1 MHAVALAQINIQRL
15 QIDIRRLI
23 HAIRLNFWFA
33 GGDLF
38 QGVRVRQEVILRSLV
53 KRMTGGW
60 NVVFVV
66 LLGGMLCLF
75 RGLGIRHPLSLVE
88 WLLPFVGI
96 YFHLALAP
104 IPWQWAQ
111 DGPRRVATIRGLIV
125 SLAFNATW
133 IGGLLLLAQIFHPAP
148 PPPAPPGWPP
158 NAPFPPM
165 GPGLANP
172 IFGVGLINFAFA
184 TFVGWGLAEKE
195 AMEAREQE
203 TAGLLRQAESK
214 ALQNQLEPHVL
225 YNALSSLSELIY
237 EDPLAAETV
246 ITRLADL
253 YRILSVHGKRDR
265 VLLREERKL
274 VEAYLSMEQMRL
286 GERLKVSWD
295 WPIDVDDLSLPPLF
309 LQPLVEN
316 AIKHG
321 IGPSEAGG
329 EIRISCHRNEGQI
342 SLMVQNTGIPPPEK
356 LSHGIGIGNLVARLA
371 LWSEA
376 KGTFTMV
383 REGMW
388 TQAILRWKPGG
399 GA

>member
-1 MHAVALAQINIQRL
+1 M
-15 QIDIRRLI
+15 
-23 HAIRLNFWFA
+23 
-33 GGDLF
+33 
-38 QGVRVRQEVILRSLV
+38 RQEVILRSLV
-53 KRMTGGW
+53 RRMTGRW
-60 NVVFVV
+60 NVVSVV
-66 LLGGMLCLF
+66 VLGGMLCLF
-75 RGLGIRHPLSLVE
+75 RSMAIRQPPSLVE
-88 WLLPFVGI
+88 WLIPFVGI
-96 YFHLALAP
+96 YFHMALDP

-111 DGPRRVATIRGLIV
+111 DGPRRIATLRGLVV
-125 SLAFNATW
+125 SLAFNAAW
-133 IGGLLLLAQIFHPAP
+133 IGGLLLLIHVFHPFH
-148 PPPAPPGWPP
+148 PPPAPLGWPP
-158 NAPFPPM
+158 TAPFPPM
-165 GPGLANP
+165 GPRLANP
-172 IFGVGLINFAFA
+172 IFGVGFINMAFA
-184 TFVGWGLAEKE
+184 TFVGWGMAEKE

-253 YRILSVHGKRDR
+253 YRILSLHGKRDR

-286 GERLKVSWD
+286 GDRLKVSWD

-342 SLMVQNTGIPPPEK
+342 SLMVQNTGISPPDA

>member
-1 MHAVALAQINIQRL
+1 M
-15 QIDIRRLI
+15 
-23 HAIRLNFWFA
+23 
-33 GGDLF
+33 
-38 QGVRVRQEVILRSLV
+38 RQEVILRSLV
-53 KRMTGGW
+53 RRMTGRR

-66 LLGGMLCLF
+66 LLGGMLCLI
-75 RGLGIRHPLSLVE
+75 RSMGIQQPPSLVE

-96 YFHLALAP
+96 YLHMALDP

-111 DGPRRVATIRGLIV
+111 HGPRRVATLRGLIV
-125 SLAFNATW
+125 SLAFNAAW
-133 IGGLLLLAQIFHPAP
+133 VGVLLLLVHVFHPFP
-148 PPPAPPGWPP
+148 PPHAPPGWPP

-165 GPGLANP
+165 GPRLANP
-172 IFGVGLINFAFA
+172 IFGAGLINLAFA

-195 AMEAREQE
+195 AMEVREQE
-203 TAGLLRQAESK
+203 TARLLRQAESK

-253 YRILSVHGKRDR
+253 YRILSLHGKRDR
-265 VLLREERKL
+265 VVLREERRL

-286 GERLKVSWD
+286 GDRLKVSWD

-316 AIKHG
+316 AIKYG
-321 IGPSEAGG
+321 IGPSEPGG
-329 EIRISCHRNEGQI
+329 ELRISCHRNEGQI
-342 SLMVQNTGIPPPEK
+342 TLMVQNTGISPPEK
-356 LSHGIGIGNLVARLA
+356 LSHGMGIGNLVARLA
-371 LWSEA
+371 LWTEA
-376 KGTFTMV
+376 EGTFTMV

-388 TQAILRWKPGG
+388 TQAILRWAS
-399 GA
+399 GASE

>member
-1 MHAVALAQINIQRL
+1 
-15 QIDIRRLI
+15 
-23 HAIRLNFWFA
+23 
-33 GGDLF
+33 
-38 QGVRVRQEVILRSLV
+38 VRQEVILRSLV
-53 KRMTGGW
+53 RRMTGRW

-75 RGLGIRHPLSLVE
+75 RSMAIRQPPTLME
-88 WLLPFVGI
+88 WLLPFMGI

-111 DGPRRVATIRGLIV
+111 DGTRRVATLRGLVV

-133 IGGLLLLAQIFHPAP
+133 IGGLLLLIQVFHPFP

-165 GPGLANP
+165 EPRLANP
-172 IFGVGLINFAFA
+172 IFGVGLINLAFA
-184 TFVGWGLAEKE
+184 SFVGWGLAEKE
-195 AMEAREQE
+195 AMEVREQE
-203 TAGLLRQAESK
+203 SAGLLRQAESK

-237 EDPLAAETV
+237 EDPLAAEAV
-246 ITRLADL
+246 ITQLADL
-253 YRILSVHGKRDR
+253 YRRLSLHGKQDR

-274 VEAYLSMEQMRL
+274 VEAYLSMEQMRF
-286 GERLKVSWD
+286 GDRLKVSWD

-342 SLMVQNTGIPPPEK
+342 SLMVQNTGISPPAK
-356 LSHGIGIGNLVARLA
+356 LSHGIGIGNLVTRLS
-371 LWSEA
+371 LWTEA
-376 KGTFTMV
+376 EGAFTLD
-383 REGMW
+383 REGLW
-388 TQAILRWKPGG
+388 TRAILRWQPGG
-399 GA
+399 DA

>member
-1 MHAVALAQINIQRL
+1 
-15 QIDIRRLI
+15 
-23 HAIRLNFWFA
+23 
-33 GGDLF
+33 
-38 QGVRVRQEVILRSLV
+38 VRQEVILRSLV
-53 KRMTGGW
+53 RRMTGRW
-60 NVVFVV
+60 NVAFVV

-75 RGLGIRHPLSLVE
+75 RSMAIRHPLSLLE

-111 DGPRRVATIRGLIV
+111 DGHRRVAIIRGLIV

-133 IGGLLLLAQIFHPAP
+133 IGGLLLLTHLFHPAP

-165 GPGLANP
+165 GPRLANP
-172 IFGVGLINFAFA
+172 IFGFGLINLAFA

-195 AMEAREQE
+195 AMEAREKE

-253 YRILSVHGKRDR
+253 YRILSLHGKRDR
-265 VLLREERKL
+265 VLLREERRL

-286 GERLKVSWD
+286 GDRLKVSWD
-295 WPIDVDDLSLPPLF
+295 WPSDVDDLSLPPLF

-329 EIRISCHRNEGQI
+329 EIRISCHRDAGQI
-342 SLMVQNTGIPPPEK
+342 NLMVQNTGNLPPDK
-356 LSHGIGIGNLVARLA
+356 LNHGIGIGNLAARLA
-371 LWSEA
+371 LWTEA
-376 KGTFTMV
+376 DGSFTMV

>member
-1 MHAVALAQINIQRL
+1 M
-15 QIDIRRLI
+15 
-23 HAIRLNFWFA
+23 
-33 GGDLF
+33 
-38 QGVRVRQEVILRSLV
+38 RQEVILRSLV
-53 KRMTGGW
+53 RRMTDRW

-66 LLGGMLCLF
+66 VLGGMLCLF
-75 RGLGIRHPLSLVE
+75 RSMAIRQPPSLVE

-104 IPWQWAQ
+104 LPWQWVQ
-111 DGPRRVATIRGLIV
+111 DGPRRVATLRGLIV
-125 SLAFNATW
+125 SLAFNAAW
-133 IGGLLLLAQIFHPAP
+133 VGGLLLLIHVFHPFH
-148 PPPAPPGWPP
+148 PPPAPLGWPP

-165 GPGLANP
+165 GPRVVNP
-172 IFGVGLINFAFA
+172 IFGVGLINLAFA

-195 AMEAREQE
+195 AMEAREQR
-203 TAGLLRQAESK
+203 TAALLRQAESK

-253 YRILSVHGKRDR
+253 YRILSLHGKRDR
-265 VLLREERKL
+265 VLLREERRL

-286 GERLKVSWD
+286 GDRLKVSWD
-295 WPIDVDDLSLPPLF
+295 WPNDVDDLSLPPLF

-316 AIKHG
+316 AVKHG

-329 EIRISCHRNEGQI
+329 EIRISCHRVQGQI
-342 SLMVQNTGIPPPEK
+342 SLMVQNTGISPPDK
-356 LSHGIGIGNLVARLA
+356 SSQGIGIGNLVARLA
-371 LWSEA
+371 LWTEA
-376 KGTFTMV
+376 EGTFTMV
-383 REGMW
+383 REGLW